1 MNTKIIAQRLAKV
14 AGPKAKGSYAV
25 IKKDSG
31 ALHSVT
37 MGLATAVVVASV
49 APALAFDGNA
59 IQMAFLTEDL
69 VTATEGYPKLGGN
82 QVYTYP
88 SAPPGYYFV
97 MPPLTAGRS
106 VATHHR
112 PERRTRSE

>member
-1 MNTKIIAQRLAKV
+1 MNTKIIARLAKV

-59 IQMAFLTEDL
+59 IQMAS
-69 VTATEGYPKLGGN
+69 TEGYPNPGGN